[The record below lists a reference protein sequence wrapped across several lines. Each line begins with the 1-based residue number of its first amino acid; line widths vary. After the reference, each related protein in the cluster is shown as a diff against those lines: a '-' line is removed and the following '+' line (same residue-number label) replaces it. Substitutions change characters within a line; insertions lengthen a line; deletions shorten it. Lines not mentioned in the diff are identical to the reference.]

1 MMFNVA
7 PLAQTP
13 WDKKHAQAQ
22 KKHSDSIHKT
32 IESMIPWASEKRPR
46 SKLAHLRGK
55 VKPGEVVVVLDAGD
69 RADLELYQDAKILR
83 E

>member
-1 MMFNVA
+1 M

-13 WDKKHAQAQ
+13 WDKKTAQAQ
-22 KKHSDSIHKT
+22 KRHSDSLQKS
-32 IESMIPWASEKRPR
+32 IESIAPWQFKGRAR

-55 VKPGEVVVVLDAGD
+55 VKPGEVVVMLDEGD
-69 RADLELYQDAKILR
+69 QADLGIYEDAKLIR